1 MSKQSSRKS
10 LLDAYQAAHPGPA
23 VPRDFVREK
32 ILADLHNKRPTS
44 QRTLAPSSRGST
56 RRAASLTARSA
67 ISQIEPEPDK
77 GLQGFRLSTAVI
89 REKRAPAG
97 QTVERVLSERI
108 QAGLCDTRAMSTPES
123 GAYPDYYASYRP
135 RMRLA
140 VSRRLTADQEAQGR
154 QIAAQMRHRFF
165 VAGMAPNQRP
175 QRPNPGGRSVVT
187 DALERAGAEMCLRI
201 HQM

>member
-32 ILADLHNKRPTS
+32 ILADLRNKRPVS

-67 ISQIEPEPDK
+67 ISQIEPSPDPSV
-77 GLQGFRLSTAVI
+77 QGFRLSTAVI

-97 QTVERVLSERI
+97 QTVERVLAERM
-108 QAGLCDTRAMSTPES
+108 QAGLCDMRAMSTPES
-123 GAYPDYYASYRP
+123 GTYPDYYAAYHP

-165 VAGMAPNQRP
+165 VAGMAPN
-175 QRPNPGGRSVVT
+175 
-187 DALERAGAEMCLRI
+187 
-201 HQM
+201 

>member
-1 MSKQSSRKS
+1 
-10 LLDAYQAAHPGPA
+10 
-23 VPRDFVREK
+23 
-32 ILADLHNKRPTS
+32 
-44 QRTLAPSSRGST
+44 
-56 RRAASLTARSA
+56 
-67 ISQIEPEPDK
+67 
-77 GLQGFRLSTAVI
+77 
-89 REKRAPAG
+89 
-97 QTVERVLSERI
+97 
-108 QAGLCDTRAMSTPES
+108 MSTPES

-175 QRPNPGGRSVVT
+175 QRPNPGGHSVVT